1 MFEYFKATCL
11 VFGSFLDTFQRIA
24 DCAAN
29 TRGFWRS
36 DDCDRD
42 GHDDDDDHDHDDCDN
57 VDNGDGDGLGSGGE
71 DKVIVI
77 QWY

>member
-1 MFEYFKATCL
+1 MSLAPSLTRSSELLTVPL
-11 VFGSFLDTFQRIA
+11 IQEVFD
-24 DCAAN
+24 DH
-29 TRGFWRS
+29 

-42 GHDDDDDHDHDDCDN
+42 DDDDDDDHDHDDCDN

-77 QWY
+77 QRY